1 VAVHTEVFSR
11 SGFSFSGNVQYERW
25 QIPLLAT
32 SRQSNVAASF
42 EFGFWPTAHHH

>member
-1 VAVHTEVFSR
+1 
-11 SGFSFSGNVQYERW
+11 VQYERW